1 MDMKIRDKNQ
11 AIFLGI
17 RVGFIFL
24 LTVIVIIFAA
34 YYTLSNNFQTLL
46 TNYTIKLVQAMVAQG
61 VDMVESELEIGR
73 KEAAMS
79 AAFFDVADAVQ
90 GSGSRFP
97 RFSPGK
103 DAMRMVYVSEA
114 RTMASDGRERII
126 NDRPDIRAAFGG
138 DIAVYGPYFNED
150 NEFVICYSAPV
161 IRNGKIAGVLSI
173 EKNGYIFC
181 RLIQSIRFVNTGES
195 YIINCLLYTSDAADE

>member
-79 AAFFDVADAVQ
+79 AAFFDVAD
-90 GSGSRFP
+90 R
-97 RFSPGK
+97 
-103 DAMRMVYVSEA
+103 DVYYA
-114 RTMASDGRERII
+114 
-126 NDRPDIRAAFGG
+126 
-138 DIAVYGPYFNED
+138 
-150 NEFVICYSAPV
+150 
-161 IRNGKIAGVLSI
+161 
-173 EKNGYIFC
+173 
-181 RLIQSIRFVNTGES
+181 
-195 YIINCLLYTSDAADE
+195 

>member
-173 EKNGYIFC
+173 EKKRLYILPADSKHPLRQYWRILHHQRGRDGY
-181 RLIQSIRFVNTGES
+181 RGQ
-195 YIINCLLYTSDAADE
+195 